1 MLADDEGIGEWGF
14 AALVVVDGHRILV
27 DTGAKPD
34 TVLKNARD
42 LKVDLS
48 NVPEVILTHNH
59 RDHTGGLMT
68 LRKDVMGKNP
78 AALARAHVAQGVFL
92 KRPGGWMNDVRHDF
106 EAAGGKFIGY
116 DAPVELD
123 PGAWLTGPLPRKYP
137 GRNWNGSGNAQT
149 ADGSTQQGT
158 IPAAKSL
165 RIALDSR

>member
-68 LRKDVMGKNP
+68 VRKDVIGENT
-78 AALARAHVAQGVFL
+78 AALVSAHLAQGGFME
-92 KRPGGWMNDVRHDF
+92 RSGRWMH
-106 EAAGGKFIGY
+106 
-116 DAPVELD
+116 
-123 PGAWLTGPLPRKYP
+123 
-137 GRNWNGSGNAQT
+137 
-149 ADGSTQQGT
+149 DGSHEFYAG
-158 IPAAKSL
+158 
-165 RIALDSR
+165 RR